1 MAHICSQEM
10 ETAGDLSKFVTTL
23 VDEQEEDEWRGGA
36 AEAVLFTACAC
47 GATKWAKEER
57 HRLRKQPGWITQA
70 VHVSVMGAAMV
81 TRSSHEKRYDLHRTF
96 TACACGATKWAKE
109 ERHRLRKQPVL
120 PAQELAN
127 TTGRKGQGESLSH
140 DEDSMRRIENPT
152 SKHILVADLGGG
164 TFDVCIVRKDV
175 EWDQL
180 NVLFTAGDERLGGND
195 FDNALVEWCL
205 KQMILV

>member
-1 MAHICSQEM
+1 
-10 ETAGDLSKFVTTL
+10 
-23 VDEQEEDEWRGGA
+23 
-36 AEAVLFTACAC
+36 
-47 GATKWAKEER
+47 
-57 HRLRKQPGWITQA
+57 
-70 VHVSVMGAAMV
+70 
-81 TRSSHEKRYDLHRTF
+81 
-96 TACACGATKWAKE
+96 
-109 ERHRLRKQPVL
+109 
-120 PAQELAN
+120 
-127 TTGRKGQGESLSH
+127 
-140 DEDSMRRIENPT
+140 MRRIENPT